1 MKPLRLLVAGGGT
14 GGHLFPGIAVAEAV
28 VAAGGEVLFVGTER
42 GIEKRLV
49 PAAGFPLELL
59 KVSGL
64 KRMGFG
70 KTLLGMLRLPAAFWG
85 ARAILRRFAP
95 DVVLGVG
102 GYASGPMV
110 MTAALSGVPSAIQEQ
125 NSVPGFTNR
134 VLGRFVNNV
143 FVGFD
148 DAGHHFAAHK
158 VVHTGNPVRATFVS
172 AVARQTSRNVSDQ
185 PTLLVV
191 GGSQGARAV
200 NDRVVDAMAILSR
213 RGQAPR
219 LVHQSGT
226 ADLESLQQ
234 RYASLGLSGSV
245 EVKAFIED
253 MAATYCAADL
263 VVARAGALTLA
274 ELAMVKKPAV
284 LIPLPTAADDH
295 QTKNAEAFARAGAA
309 ELLTQN
315 DATPERLADAIARLL
330 SDREGL
336 LRMGEAMM
344 TMARPSAVQEIVAQ
358 IGALASGQ
366 PASGR

>member
-14 GGHLFPGIAVAEAV
+14 GGHLFPGIAVAQAV
-28 VAAGGEVLFVGTER
+28 VEAGGEVLFVGTER
-42 GIEKRLV
+42 GIEKRVV

-70 KTLLGMLRLPAAFWG
+70 KTLLGVIRLPAAFWG
-85 ARAILRRFAP
+85 ARAILRRFSP

-110 MTAALSGVPSAIQEQ
+110 MTAALSGVPTAIQEQ

-134 VLGRFVNNV
+134 VLGRVVNTV

-148 DAGHHFAAHK
+148 DAGRHFAAHK
-158 VVHTGNPVRATFVS
+158 VVHTGNPVRAAFVS
-172 AVARQTSRNVSDQ
+172 AVASHVPHGNSDP

-200 NDRVVDAMAILSR
+200 NDRMVDAMEILSK
-213 RGQAPR
+213 RGLAPR
-219 LVHQSGT
+219 LVHQSGA
-226 ADLESLQQ
+226 ADLESLQS
-234 RYASLGLSGSV
+234 RYASLGLADRV
-245 EVKAFIED
+245 EVRSFIDD
-253 MAATYCAADL
+253 MVATYCAADL

-274 ELAMVKKPAV
+274 ELAMVQKPAV

-330 SDREGL
+330 ADPVGL
-336 LRMGEAMM
+336 RKMGEAML
-344 TMARPSAVQEIVAQ
+344 TMARPSAVQEIVVRL
-358 IGALASGQ
+358 GALASGQ
-366 PASGR
+366 RASGR